1 MLMVEGRQPT
11 ITKQRSISCSCGR
24 TPIVAKGLCG
34 SCYTM
39 KRQDAEYYG
48 GLREK
53 VLQRDGHACRVCGKA
68 GRGKKSIMV
77 HHRVPGKSVLSLMI
91 SLCLGC
97 HSRVHKLAVIDE
109 ADAPELLRILW
120 REQHPQGIEQYALD
134 YSTAL
139 ITHQTG
145 SLFA

>member
-1 MLMVEGRQPT
+1 
-11 ITKQRSISCSCGR
+11 
-24 TPIVAKGLCG
+24 
-34 SCYTM
+34 M

-97 HSRVHKLAVIDE
+97 HSRVHKLAVIDD

-120 REQHPQGIEQYALD
+120 REQHPQGTEQYALD

-139 ITHQTG
+139 ITHQTENG
-145 SLFA
+145 VSGDLSVHAPAQRSISLIPSLAECDLTGISIF